1 MISELTKK
9 AITLLKDLIETQSF
23 SGKEEGTAALIQ
35 LWFEKNEIPVNRD
48 NNNIWVF
55 NKNYD
60 ASKPTIL
67 LNSHHDTV
75 QPNKAYTKNP
85 YSPDVI
91 EGKLYGLGSND
102 AGGSLVSLIAT
113 FTYFYNNINLKYN
126 LILLASAEEENLGSN
141 GIKSVIP
148 LLPDIDFAIVGEP
161 TLMQLAI
168 AEKGLLVIDC
178 YAHGKAGHAAHWLGD
193 NSIYNAMTAI
203 NWFKNYRFSKISK
216 TLGEIKMTV
225 TQIDAGKQHNVIPAT
240 CHFVVDVRT
249 TEKYTN
255 KEVLKIIKEN
265 VDVEVIERSLQH
277 NSSFISIDHAIVKAG
292 QKLKREI
299 YGSPTLSDQTYL
311 ECESLKIG
319 PGDSLRSH
327 TADEFI
333 YVKEVEEG
341 IELYK
346 KLLKEIIDI

>member
-1 MISELTKK
+1 
-9 AITLLKDLIETQSF
+9 
-23 SGKEEGTAALIQ
+23 
-35 LWFEKNEIPVNRD
+35 
-48 NNNIWVF
+48 
-55 NKNYD
+55 
-60 ASKPTIL
+60 
-67 LNSHHDTV
+67 
-75 QPNKAYTKNP
+75 
-85 YSPDVI
+85 
-91 EGKLYGLGSND
+91 
-102 AGGSLVSLIAT
+102 LVSLIAT
-113 FTYFYNNINLKYN
+113 FTYFYNKINLKYN

-148 LLPDIDFAIVGEP
+148 LLPEIEFAIVGEP

-168 AEKGLLVIDC
+168 AEKGLIVLDC
-178 YAHGKAGHAAHWLGD
+178 YAHGKAGHAAHGLGD

-203 NWFKNYRFSKISK
+203 NWFKNYRFPKIST

-249 TEKYTN
+249 TEEYSN
-255 KEVLKIIKEN
+255 KDVLKIIKEN
-265 VDVEVIERSLQH
+265 VDVEINARSLQH
-277 NSSFISIDHAIVKAG
+277 NSSFISIEHAIVKAG
-292 QKLKREI
+292 QKLQREI
-299 YGSPTLSDQTYL
+299 YGSPTLSDQAYL

-333 YVKEVEEG
+333 YVKEIEEG

-346 KLLKEIIDI
+346 RLLEEIIYI